1 MSTTTRSASAPAWG
15 RAAGAAALAA
25 FVVTLVVAAFVW
37 PAATTT
43 PHDLP
48 VVVTGPP
55 AAVDGVTATLEESA
69 PGRFDLATVADREA
83 AVEAVEQRDAYGA
96 IVLGA
101 EPEVLTASAAGGPSH
116 QAMLR
121 LADELSAALAAR
133 SGAPAPPTP
142 AVTVT
147 DVASLS
153 TDDAQGIGMTAA
165 AFPLVIGGIAGGV
178 VISLLVTGRTRRL
191 AALALYAVLAGASTT
206 AVVQGWFDILQGSAV
221 ENAGAIGLAFLATSS
236 MLVGLSSLIGRA
248 GIGVGALL
256 TLLVANPIASA
267 AQPPEFLP
275 GAWGEIGQLFV
286 PGAALTLLRSLSYFP
301 EADLAR
307 PLLVLGAWAA
317 AGIAMVLIGRK
328 GDDPDTAAPAPR
340 EEAEATYATA

>member
-1 MSTTTRSASAPAWG
+1 MSTTTGSASARAWG
-15 RAAGAAALAA
+15 RAAVAATLAA

-48 VVVTGPP
+48 VAVAGPP
-55 AAVDGVTATLEESA
+55 AAVDAVEKTLDEAA
-69 PGRFDLATVADREA
+69 PGRFDLTGVADRDA
-83 AVEAVEQRDAYGA
+83 AVAAVEQRDAYGA
-96 IVLGA
+96 IVLGD
-101 EPEVLTASAAGGPSH
+101 EPEVLTASAAGAATH
-116 QAMLR
+116 QAMTR
-121 LADELSAALAAR
+121 LAGELGTALAAR
-133 SGAPAPPTP
+133 SGAPAPSSPT
-142 AVTVT
+142 VTVT

-178 VISLLVTGRTRRL
+178 VISLLVTGRGRRV
-191 AALALYAVLAGASTT
+191 AALGLYAVLAGAGTT
-206 AVVQGWFDILQGSAV
+206 AVVQGWFGILQGDAV
-221 ENAGAIGLAFLATSS
+221 QNAAAVGLAFLATSS
-236 MLVGLSSLIGRA
+236 LIVGLSSVIGRA

-286 PGAALTLLRSLSYFP
+286 PGAAVNLLRSLSYFP
-301 EADLAR
+301 EADLTKQ
-307 PLLVLGAWAA
+307 LVVLGVWAA
-317 AGIAMVLIGRK
+317 AGIALTLLGRH
-328 GDDPDTAAPAPR
+328 GDATTADAVVP
-340 EEAEATYATA
+340 EELHAYAAA